1 MNVLLIGPRGCGKSS
16 VGVLLAGRLEIP
28 FRDLDDIVLGSFEQA
43 SVSEVWAMCGESA
56 WREAE
61 VSSLKESLGEAS
73 SVIAL
78 GGGVPM
84 IEDARTLINLARE
97 AGEAVVIYLR
107 CEPDE
112 LRRRLIKDSGDRP
125 GGGRTGGDRPGLT
138 GADPIAEID
147 DVLAQRHPTYARMAD
162 HVFDVSAATV
172 EKTAEQLAD
181 WIRTL

>member
-43 SVSEVWAMCGESA
+43 SVTEVWAMCGESA

-61 VSSLKESLGEAS
+61 VNSLKDSLGEAA

-97 AGEAVVIYLR
+97 AGEAIVIYLR
-107 CEPDE
+107 CQPD
-112 LRRRLIKDSGDRP
+112 
-125 GGGRTGGDRPGLT
+125 
-138 GADPIAEID
+138 
-147 DVLAQRHPTYARMAD
+147 
-162 HVFDVSAATV
+162 
-172 EKTAEQLAD
+172 
-181 WIRTL
+181 

>member
-1 MNVLLIGPRGCGKSS
+1 MVSLLLIGPRASGKST
-16 VGVLLAGRLEIP
+16 VGALLAGKLEMP
-28 FRDLDDIVLGSFEQA
+28 FRDLDDIVLSSFDED
-43 SVSEVWAMCGESA
+43 SVTEVWKIHGEPA

-61 VSSLKESLGEAS
+61 VYSLKDTLGKVA

-97 AGEAVVIYLR
+97 TGEAIVIYLR

-125 GGGRTGGDRPGLT
+125 GGDRPGLT
-138 GADPIAEID
+138 GADPIAEIE
-147 DVLAQRHPTYARMAD
+147 DVIAQRHPTYARMAD
-162 HVFDVSAATV
+162 HVFDVSAATI
-172 EKTAEQLAD
+172 EKTAQQLAD
-181 WIRTL
+181 WIRTF

>member
-1 MNVLLIGPRGCGKSS
+1 MNVLLIGPRGSGKSS
-16 VGVLLAGRLEIP
+16 VGFLLAARLEIP
-28 FRDLDDIVLGSFEQA
+28 FRDLDDIVLGGFEQA
-43 SVSEVWAMCGESA
+43 SVTEVWAMCGESA

-61 VSSLKESLGEAS
+61 VNSLKEILGDVA

-84 IEDARTLINLARE
+84 IEDARTLINLSRE
-97 AGEAVVIYLR
+97 TGEAIVIYLR

-112 LRRRLIKDSGDRP
+112 LRRRLIEDS
-125 GGGRTGGDRPGLT
+125 GDRPGLT

-147 DVLAQRHPTYARMAD
+147 VVLFRRHPTYVQMAD
-162 HVFDVSAATV
+162 RVFDTSAASV

-181 WIRTL
+181 WIRTV